1 MRALTSRDRHR
12 DTRKAFVRHD
22 TRTPSQRSVARRSK
36 LDPQIDSE
44 ISTRIV
50 ISGVA
55 EVDCAFLRKM
65 RRRIFR
71 SLMRGSK
78 LRRRFSRELFENAIE
93 LRQRL
98 EADCEGD
105 FADPKIRI
113 LQEIARFADAY
124 AGDVID
130 KVDPGHFFEL
140 LAQVIAAD
148 VAKLRDFRQRKFV
161 IRVLVDEFSRF
172 PNFYRLSAFS
182 ASGAEVSDLIC
193 GYHLYHPAS
202 SDFG

>member
-1 MRALTSRDRHR
+1 M
-12 DTRKAFVRHD
+12 
-22 TRTPSQRSVARRSK
+22 
-36 LDPQIDSE
+36 
-44 ISTRIV
+44 
-50 ISGVA
+50 
-55 EVDCAFLRKM
+55 
-65 RRRIFR
+65 
-71 SLMRGSK
+71 
-78 LRRRFSRELFENAIE
+78 
-93 LRQRL
+93 
-98 EADCEGD
+98 
-105 FADPKIRI
+105 
-113 LQEIARFADAY
+113 RFADAY